1 MNKAIFLGTGTSQG
15 IPVIGCECE
24 VCNSGD
30 YRDNRMRTS
39 LYLCIDN
46 VHLLIDPGPDF
57 RQQMLANQIK
67 YLDAILITHQHNDH
81 VIGLDDVRPFNFRYE
96 MDMPIYAT
104 RDVQKELMTRFAYAF
119 GPNPYPG
126 APRFDLKTISAGEP
140 FEIKGIPIE
149 PILTDHGGLPVLGF
163 RFGDFV
169 YITDA
174 KEITPF
180 EQKKFKHAGI
190 LVLNALRK
198 EPHYSHLHLEA
209 AIELAR
215 EVEAKSTFF
224 THISHSMGKHEQVN
238 YELPDG
244 FALAYDG
251 FEVAI
256 P

>member
-15 IPVIGCECE
+15 IPVIGCECD
-24 VCNSGD
+24 VCNSSD
-30 YRDNRMRTS
+30 TRDNRLRTS
-39 LYLCIDN
+39 IYLSIDG

-57 RQQMLANQIK
+57 RQQMLANKIK
-67 YLDAILITHQHNDH
+67 HLDAILITHQHNDH

-104 RDVQKELMTRFAYAF
+104 RDVQKELKTRFAYAF

-126 APRFDLKTISAGEP
+126 APRFDLRTISADEP

-174 KEITPF
+174 KEITPY
-180 EQKKFKHAGI
+180 EQGKLKHAGI

-209 AIELAR
+209 AIALAR

-224 THISHSMGKHEQVN
+224 THISHSMGSHAQTTQ
-238 YELPDG
+238 ELPAG

-251 FEVAI
+251 FELVI